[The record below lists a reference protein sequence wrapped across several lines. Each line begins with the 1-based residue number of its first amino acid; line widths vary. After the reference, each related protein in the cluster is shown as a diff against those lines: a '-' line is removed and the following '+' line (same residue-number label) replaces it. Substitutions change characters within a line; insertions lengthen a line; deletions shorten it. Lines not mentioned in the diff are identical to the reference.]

1 MSYHSLA
8 YYLKNIRSKQPW
20 LVLSAAKT
28 FSLAG
33 SDNPFIS
40 HFYSFEAKDSKQGT
54 FAIPD
59 GCVDILFDC
68 DDTQPNAEVYGTPL
82 EAIDIKLRSKH
93 RYFGVRFASGVMPD
107 FLNISASEL
116 IAHKQSLLD
125 LIPDAN
131 QLVDKI
137 VSNSNFSAQAALLN
151 QFMSEKSA
159 RKHSLLTSQV
169 VQNICDKK
177 GNIKI
182 KELASLTGYSRRTME
197 RKFHDDLGLSPKT
210 YSRIIRCQSAV
221 YKINNGNK
229 IAFSDLAYDLGFTD
243 QSHFL
248 RDFKRHVSTTPLSY
262 QTCVKD
268 KSYLNKIEYMRPKS
282 VQ

>member
-1 MSYHSLA
+1 MSNHSLT

-28 FSLAG
+28 FSLVG

-40 HFYSFEAKDSKQGT
+40 HFYSFEANDSKQAT

-68 DDTQPNAEVYGTPL
+68 DNTQPIAEVYGTPL
-82 EAIDIKLRSKH
+82 EAIDIRLHSKH

-116 IAHKQSLLD
+116 IAQKKSLLD
-125 LIPDAN
+125 LIPDVN
-131 QLVDKI
+131 QLVDEI
-137 VSNSNFSAQAALLN
+137 VSNSSFSAQAALFKK
-151 QFMSEKSA
+151 FMSNKST
-159 RKHSLLTSQV
+159 RKYSPLTSQV
-169 VQNICDKK
+169 VQQICHQQ

-182 KELASLTGYSRRTME
+182 KELENLTGYSSRTLQ
-197 RKFHDDLGLSPKT
+197 RKFHDDMGLSPKT
-210 YSRIIRCQSAV
+210 YSRIIRCQSAI
-221 YKINNGNK
+221 YKINNGDK

-248 RDFKRHVSTTPLSY
+248 RDFKRHISTTPLGY

-268 KSYLNKIEYMRPKS
+268 KSYLNKIEYICPRS